1 MISEIEQ
8 LKEAMEQKGISQE
21 KAARNL
27 LVSSRTV
34 FRWLHG
40 QHQPNDLARKA
51 IRDYLESL

>member
-1 MISEIEQ
+1 MIPEIKQ
-8 LKEAMEQKGISQE
+8 LKDTMEKKGISQE

-27 LVSSRTV
+27 LVSTRTV